1 MSEGPGGP
9 QGATAGG
16 TLAMRMLSQQALVAS
31 QMKRAANDKAIAQML
46 AAKKSGPPA
55 ARLGDE
61 IQHKS
66 FLGALAGAVLG
77 AIVTIAEGCLIM
89 AACAT
94 GPYALVLL
102 PALMYASYKAS
113 DYVEEKQNQLES
125 WINSFCDTDG
135 AINTGSENV
144 NINGKPAARAAV
156 TLPPPPPPGAIPE
169 VPQGEPSWGDIATDL
184 LESAAEKA
192 VPLAKAWGNAVIT
205 LTDSNAGFM
214 DRVSAGASLLFPAG
228 PVLMEFAT
236 MVGGRGEIK
245 KDVDFPEA
253 GEDTALCDKETKPP
267 RIAQGSSNVFINNQP
282 AARKGDKLEC
292 SAAIVEGSPDVFIG
306 GEQVTYLD
314 IQLEFPPWQRM
325 ILGGITI
332 ASYLLPP
339 AGLLGKLGNLARLG
353 KLGNLLGK
361 SGKLLGAKLGALLGK
376 TGKSLKSIA
385 NKVIRWVT
393 DPVDPVTGAYC
404 DERTDFTLGQTLPL
418 SFTRFHSSVLPL
430 HGLTGVGWSDS
441 WSEYAWVR
449 EQGNRVDIITQ
460 GATLRFAFD
469 GDSDTAVNPYHAQY
483 ILRRRDDYLELFD
496 RDALSSRFFY
506 DAFPGMRLRH
516 PVTDDTSDDR
526 LAHSPGDRMYMLGGM
541 SDTASNR
548 ITFERDS
555 QYRITGVSHTDGI
568 RLKLTYHASG
578 YPRMS
583 YRELYKPDEKPLA
596 IMVPAWN
603 ETGVI
608 GNMAELA
615 ATTLDYENYH
625 IFVGT
630 YPNDP
635 DTQRDV
641 DEVCARF
648 PNVHKVVCAR
658 PGPTSKA
665 DCLNNVLDAITQ
677 FERSA
682 NFAFAGFILHD
693 AEDVISP
700 MELRLFNYLVERK
713 DLIQIPVYPFEREW
727 THFTS
732 MTYIDEFSELHG
744 KDVPVREALAG
755 QVPSAGVGTCFSRR
769 AVTALLA
776 DGDGIAFDVQS
787 LTEDY
792 DIGFRLKE
800 KGMTEIFVRFPVV
813 DEAKEREQRKFL
825 QHARTSNMICVR
837 EYFPDTFST
846 AVRQKSRWIIG
857 IVFQGF
863 KTHKWTSSLTLNYFL
878 WRDRKG
884 AISNFVSFLAMLVM
898 LQLLLLLAYESLW
911 PDAWH
916 FLSIFSGS
924 AWLMTLLWLNFGLM
938 VNRIVQRV
946 IFVTGYYGLT
956 QGLLSVLR
964 LFWGNLINFMANW
977 RALKQVLQ
985 HGDPRRVAWD
995 KTTHDFPSVTGDT
1008 RSLRPLGQI
1017 LLENQVITEEQLD
1030 TALRNRVEG
1039 LRLGGSM
1046 LMQGL
1051 ISAEQLAQAL
1061 AEQNGVAWESIDAW
1075 QIPSSLIAEMPA
1087 SVALHYA
1094 VLPLRLENDELIV
1107 GSEDGIDPVSLAAL
1121 TRKVG
1126 RKVRYVIVLRGQIV
1140 TGLRHWYARR
1150 RGHDPRAMLYNAV
1163 QHQWLTEQQTG
1174 EIWRQYVPHQFLFAE
1189 ILTTLGH
1196 INRSAINVLLLRH
1209 ERSSLPLGKF
1219 LVTEG
1224 VISQETLDR
1233 VLTIQRELQV
1243 SMQSLLL
1250 KAGLNTEQVAQLES
1264 ENEGE

>member
-1 MSEGPGGP
+1 MDWLLDVF
-9 QGATAGG
+9 ATWLYGLKVIAI
-16 TLAMRMLSQQALVAS
+16 TLAVIMF
-31 QMKRAANDKAIAQML
+31 I
-46 AAKKSGPPA
+46 SG
-55 ARLGDE
+55 LDDFF
-61 IQHKS
+61 I
-66 FLGALAGAVLG
+66 
-77 AIVTIAEGCLIM
+77 
-89 AACAT
+89 
-94 GPYALVLL
+94 
-102 PALMYASYKAS
+102 
-113 DYVEEKQNQLES
+113 
-125 WINSFCDTDG
+125 
-135 AINTGSENV
+135 
-144 NINGKPAARAAV
+144 
-156 TLPPPPPPGAIPE
+156 
-169 VPQGEPSWGDIATDL
+169 
-184 LESAAEKA
+184 
-192 VPLAKAWGNAVIT
+192 
-205 LTDSNAGFM
+205 
-214 DRVSAGASLLFPAG
+214 
-228 PVLMEFAT
+228 
-236 MVGGRGEIK
+236 
-245 KDVDFPEA
+245 DV
-253 GEDTALCDKETKPP
+253 
-267 RIAQGSSNVFINNQP
+267 V
-282 AARKGDKLEC
+282 
-292 SAAIVEGSPDVFIG
+292 
-306 GEQVTYLD
+306 Y
-314 IQLEFPPWQRM
+314 
-325 ILGGITI
+325 
-332 ASYLLPP
+332 
-339 AGLLGKLGNLARLG
+339 
-353 KLGNLLGK
+353 
-361 SGKLLGAKLGALLGK
+361 
-376 TGKSLKSIA
+376 
-385 NKVIRWVT
+385 
-393 DPVDPVTGAYC
+393 
-404 DERTDFTLGQTLPL
+404 
-418 SFTRFHSSVLPL
+418 
-430 HGLTGVGWSDS
+430 
-441 WSEYAWVR
+441 WVR
-449 EQGNRVDIITQ
+449 RIKRKLSV
-460 GATLRFAFD
+460 
-469 GDSDTAVNPYHAQY
+469 Y
-483 ILRRRDDYLELFD
+483 RR
-496 RDALSSRFFY
+496 
-506 DAFPGMRLRH
+506 
-516 PVTDDTSDDR
+516 
-526 LAHSPGDRMYMLGGM
+526 
-541 SDTASNR
+541 
-548 ITFERDS
+548 
-555 QYRITGVSHTDGI
+555 
-568 RLKLTYHASG
+568 

-898 LQLLLLLAYESLW
+898 IQLLLLLAYESLW

-938 VNRIVQRV
+938 INRIVQRV

-985 HGDPRRVAWD
+985 HGDPRRVAW
-995 KTTHDFPSVTGDT
+995 
-1008 RSLRPLGQI
+1008 
-1017 LLENQVITEEQLD
+1017 
-1030 TALRNRVEG
+1030 
-1039 LRLGGSM
+1039 
-1046 LMQGL
+1046 
-1051 ISAEQLAQAL
+1051 
-1061 AEQNGVAWESIDAW
+1061 ESIDAW

-1094 VLPLRLENDELIV
+1094 VLPLRLDNDELIV

-1163 QHQWLTEQQTG
+1163 QHQWLTEQQAG